1 MFYRPQHNKQYCGDF
16 EEKCCCCGT
25 FCKYSKISY
34 DKGGIGVLLAW
45 RYLPSN
51 SRALS
56 QW

>member
-34 DKGGIGVLLAW
+34 DKGGIGVLLA
-45 RYLPSN
+45 
-51 SRALS
+51 
-56 QW
+56 